1 MSIGNNDSIIRRLP
15 LFENIN
21 GNLVPS
27 LSLEI
32 LRVAIGASTFQI
44 KSSNAS
50 GESALGE
57 ETGINHVKL
66 GNLIIPTNEDGS
78 AWIHYSNKPVKTI
91 PIWEVLSPQVLSR
104 RF

>member
-1 MSIGNNDSIIRRLP
+1 MSIGTNDSIIRRLP

-27 LSLEI
+27 LALEI

-66 GNLIIPTNEDGS
+66 GNLIIPTNPRWFCMDSLLE
-78 AWIHYSNKPVKTI
+78 KT
-91 PIWEVLSPQVLSR
+91 S
-104 RF
+104 